1 MQIQIKNDLPI
12 VSLTVSYE
20 GKSIHLENVLFDTGC
35 AATVFDTDIIGSIGL
50 HIDFINGIARRMY
63 GIGGTSEAC
72 NEQIASD
79 LTIDGVHFKSFKLQ
93 LGSIQEPYGFD
104 GILGIDYMQQTGLK
118 VDFENLSITYPII

>member
-1 MQIQIKNDLPI
+1 MQIRIKNGLPV

-20 GKSIHLENVLFDTGC
+20 RDSIPLENVLFDTGC
-35 AATVFDTDIIGSIGL
+35 AATVFDTDIIASIGIQ
-50 HIDFINGIARRMY
+50 IDFINGIAKRMY

-72 NEQIASD
+72 YEQLATD
-79 LTIDGVHFKSFKLQ
+79 LIIDGIHFKTFKLQ

-118 VDFENLSITYPII
+118 VDFEKMSIHYSSM